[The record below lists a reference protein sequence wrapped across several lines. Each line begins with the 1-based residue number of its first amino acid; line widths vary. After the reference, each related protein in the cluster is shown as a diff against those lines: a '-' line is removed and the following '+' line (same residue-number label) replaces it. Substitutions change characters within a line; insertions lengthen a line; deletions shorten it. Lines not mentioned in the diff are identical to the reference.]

1 MDHQEHQTEL
11 PLVVAVVLEQ
21 QVVLV
26 EHLVQY
32 QDLNLLIT
40 LEEVVLVF
48 RLLLLD
54 HQLLHQ

>member
-1 MDHQEHQTEL
+1 MDHQEHQMDL

-21 QVVLV
+21 QVVLADQV
-26 EHLVQY
+26 LQY
-32 QDLNLLIT
+32 QDLNLLT
-40 LEEVVLVF
+40 TWEEVVLVF

>member
-1 MDHQEHQTEL
+1 MDL

-21 QVVLV
+21 QVVLADQV
-26 EHLVQY
+26 LQY
-32 QDLNLLIT
+32 QDLNLLT
-40 LEEVVLVF
+40 TWEEVVLVF